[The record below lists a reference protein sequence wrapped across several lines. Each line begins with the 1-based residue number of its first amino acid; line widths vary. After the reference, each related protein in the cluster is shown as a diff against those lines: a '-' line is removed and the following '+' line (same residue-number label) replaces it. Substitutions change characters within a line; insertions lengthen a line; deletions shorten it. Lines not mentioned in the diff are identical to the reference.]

1 MKSQIKKLEI
11 SYFLICLKKRGTS
24 ACVLEQPIC
33 FFFHTQSALSSR
45 QIHYKISFNRRES
58 IFYNAK
64 LQNVSEHL
72 RK

>member
-11 SYFLICLKKRGTS
+11 SYFLICLKKGTS
-24 ACVLEQPIC
+24 ACVVEQPIC
-33 FFFHTQSALSSR
+33 FFFHTQSALKSC

-64 LQNVSEHL
+64 LQNMSEHL
-72 RK
+72 R